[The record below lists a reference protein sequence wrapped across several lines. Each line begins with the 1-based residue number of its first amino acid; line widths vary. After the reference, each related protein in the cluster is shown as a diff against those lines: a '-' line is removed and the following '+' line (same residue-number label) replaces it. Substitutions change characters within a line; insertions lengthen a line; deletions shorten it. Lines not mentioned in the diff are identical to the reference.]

1 MTLIEKVRKE
11 HPDEMNSFDRPVYC
25 PTKYG
30 YADQPSYC
38 GDIDYGD
45 ANKRCTECWNRE
57 IPEEKEEKENKPM
70 KKTKAMLEEELDQ
83 KKNEI
88 EELKKELVK
97 VEKYKQYDDMAGEI
111 KAIYD
116 SFVNAGFNRDQA
128 YEILII
134 LLQNQKAAS
143 NSWESYLS
151 KYLSMRRK

>member
-1 MTLIEKVRKE
+1 MTLIEKLRKE
-11 HPDEMNSFDRPVYC
+11 HPEEMNSFDRPIYC

-30 YADQPSYC
+30 YTSPPLYC
-38 GDIDYGD
+38 RDFDYGN
-45 ANKRCTECWNRE
+45 ANKRCTDCWNRE
-57 IPEEKEEKENKPM
+57 IPEEKEKENELM
-70 KKTKAMLEEELDQ
+70 NKTKAMLEEELEQ

-97 VEKYKQYDDMAGEI
+97 VEKYKQYDDMADEI

-134 LLQNQKAAS
+134 LLQNQKAATP
-143 NSWESYLS
+143 NYRDF
-151 KYLSMRRK
+151 YTSMRRK

>member
-1 MTLIEKVRKE
+1 MTFREKIELDDPYRLSDHSWGGVTGC
-11 HPDEMNSFDRPVYC
+11 PDRYDPECMDKCRLKGGPSEISCNS
-25 PTKYG
+25 
-30 YADQPSYC
+30 
-38 GDIDYGD
+38 
-45 ANKRCTECWNRE
+45 CWNRE
-57 IPEEKEEKENKPM
+57 IPEEKEEKENKSM
-70 KKTKAMLEEELDQ
+70 KKTKAMLEEELEQ
-83 KKNEI
+83 KRAEI

-116 SFVNAGFNRDQA
+116 SFVNAGFNEDQA

>member
-1 MTLIEKVRKE
+1 MTLIEKLRKE
-11 HPDEMNSFDRPVYC
+11 HPEEMNSFDRPIYC

-30 YADQPSYC
+30 YAKCPLYC
-38 GDIDYGD
+38 EDIEYGN
-45 ANKRCTECWNRE
+45 ARKRCTDCWNRE
-57 IPEEKEEKENKPM
+57 IPEEKEEKESKPM

-116 SFVNAGFNRDQA
+116 SFFNAGFNRDQA

-134 LLQNQKAAS
+134 LLQNQKAATP
-143 NSWESYLS
+143 NYRDF
-151 KYLSMRRK
+151 YTSMRRK

>member
-1 MTLIEKVRKE
+1 MTLIEKLRKE
-11 HPDEMNSFDRPVYC
+11 HPEEMNSFDRPIYC

-30 YADQPSYC
+30 YAECPLYC
-38 GDIDYGD
+38 KDIEYGN
-45 ANKRCTECWNRE
+45 ALKRCTDCWNRE

-70 KKTKAMLEEELDQ
+70 KKTKAMLEEELNQ

-134 LLQNQKAAS
+134 LLQNQKAATP
-143 NSWESYLS
+143 NYRDF
-151 KYLSMRRK
+151 YTSMRRK

>member
-1 MTLIEKVRKE
+1 MTLIEKLRKE
-11 HPDEMNSFDRPVYC
+11 HPEEMNSFDRPIYC

-30 YADQPSYC
+30 YAEYPLYC
-38 GDIDYGD
+38 EDIEYGN
-45 ANKRCTECWNRE
+45 ARKRCTDCWNRE

-88 EELKKELVK
+88 DELKKELVK
-97 VEKYKQYDDMAGEI
+97 VEKYKQYDDMAGEV

-134 LLQNQKAAS
+134 LLQNQKAATPNYRDFYTS
-143 NSWESYLS
+143 T
-151 KYLSMRRK
+151 RRK

>member
-1 MTLIEKVRKE
+1 MTFLDKLTKE
-11 HPDEMNSFDRPVYC
+11 HPDLSEAIHC
-25 PTKYG
+25 PHDFG
-30 YADQPSYC
+30 YEDNDKCPKDC
-38 GDIDYGD
+38 DG
-45 ANKRCTECWNRE
+45 NLMTCTACWNRE
-57 IPEEKEEKENKPM
+57 IPGEKEEKENKPM

-116 SFVNAGFNRDQA
+116 SFVNAGFNNDQA

>member
-1 MTLIEKVRKE
+1 MTLIEKLRKE
-11 HPDEMNSFDRPVYC
+11 HPEEMNSFDRPIYC

-30 YADQPSYC
+30 YTSPPLYC
-38 GDIDYGD
+38 GDLDYGN
-45 ANKRCTECWNRE
+45 ANKRCADCWNRE
-57 IPEEKEEKENKPM
+57 IPEEKEKENKSM
-70 KKTKAMLEEELDQ
+70 KKTKAMLEEELEQ
-83 KKNEI
+83 KRAEI

-116 SFVNAGFNRDQA
+116 SFVNAGFNSDQA

>member
-1 MTLIEKVRKE
+1 MTLIEKLRKE
-11 HPDEMNSFDRPVYC
+11 HPEEINSFDRPVYC

-30 YADQPSYC
+30 YAGQPSYC
-38 GDIDYGD
+38 GDIDRGD
-45 ANKRCTECWNRE
+45 ANKRCTDCWNRE
-57 IPEEKEEKENKPM
+57 IPEEKEKESKPM
-70 KKTKAMLEEELDQ
+70 KKTKAMLEEELE
-83 KKNEI
+83 KKKTEI

-116 SFVNAGFNRDQA
+116 SFVNAGFNKDQA

>member
-1 MTLIEKVRKE
+1 MTLIEKLRKE
-11 HPDEMNSFDRPVYC
+11 HPEEMNSFDRPIYC

-30 YADQPSYC
+30 YAECPSYC
-38 GDIDYGD
+38 EDIEYGN
-45 ANKRCTECWNRE
+45 ARKRCIDCWNRE

-70 KKTKAMLEEELDQ
+70 KKTKAMLEEELEQ
-83 KKNEI
+83 KRDEI

-116 SFVNAGFNRDQA
+116 SFVNAGFNKDQA

-143 NSWESYLS
+143 NSWESYLN
-151 KYLSMRRK
+151 KYLSTRRK

>member
-1 MTLIEKVRKE
+1 MTLIEKLRKE
-11 HPDEMNSFDRPVYC
+11 HPEEMNSFDRPIYC

-30 YADQPSYC
+30 YTSPPLYC
-38 GDIDYGD
+38 RNLDYGD
-45 ANKRCTECWNRE
+45 ANKRCTDCWNRE
-57 IPEEKEEKENKPM
+57 IPEEEKENKPM
-70 KKTKAMLEEELDQ
+70 KKTKAMLEEELEQ
-83 KKNEI
+83 KRAEI

-116 SFVNAGFNRDQA
+116 SFVNAGFNEDQA